1 MTMTEDEDR
10 GKTLIIISGLPPYR
24 DDIVYGRPL
33 AGELEQGLLLVI
45 FRGPWL
51 VYAFD
56 IAIGSI
62 ALSLLKPDV

>member
-1 MTMTEDEDR
+1 MTEDEDR
-10 GKTLIIISGLPPYR
+10 GKTLIIDGCR

-33 AGELEQGLLLVI
+33 AGELEQGLLLAI
-45 FRGPWL
+45 FRGRWL